1 MLGCLAL
8 FHVVAGA
15 PGIELSWPAI
25 ECPREQ
31 QVTEFLD
38 ALLAGGEARPARIE
52 SSTATPDRLELAIHS
67 EGRTVRRTV
76 ALIGPCDRRAA
87 TVAAVIERVLTLELV
102 ETATAAPV
110 AESKTTTAAPPAIAA
125 RPPRSGWIGLGG
137 ELGIGIGGEL
147 GGGLDLE
154 GGFWI
159 DPIGIGLRA
168 AWRFPVTEPAG
179 TGDVR
184 IDEGR
189 ADLLLLWA
197 ILESMAIEARLFGQF
212 AFARSRDIAQ
222 TRSAFRFNPGAGLG
236 LRYRFELAPF
246 GIDLAARALIPFRSQ
261 RFLVDGAE
269 VARLPR
275 AQLELALGVSY
286 GF

>member
-1 MLGCLAL
+1 M
-8 FHVVAGA
+8 A
-15 PGIELSWPAI
+15 PGARTSTIAETPSGARTSTI
-25 ECPREQ
+25 
-31 QVTEFLD
+31 
-38 ALLAGGEARPARIE
+38 AEAPPGAR
-52 SSTATPDRLELAIHS
+52 TATIA
-67 EGRTVRRTV
+67 
-76 ALIGPCDRRAA
+76 
-87 TVAAVIERVLTLELV
+87 
-102 ETATAAPV
+102 AAPAV
-110 AESKTTTAAPPAIAA
+110 AVARAPDL
-125 RPPRSGWIGLGG
+125 GWIGVGG
-137 ELGIGIGGEL
+137 HFGIGTAGEL

-154 GGFWI
+154 GGIWI

-168 AWRFPVTEPAG
+168 AWRAPVIEPAS

-197 ILESMAIEARLFGQF
+197 ILESIAIEARLFGQL
-212 AFARSRDIAQ
+212 AFARSRGIAAPK
-222 TRSAFRFNPGAGLG
+222 SAFRFNPGAGLG
-236 LRYRFELAPF
+236 LRYRFDLSSF

-261 RFLVDGAE
+261 RFLVDGEE